1 MVLQFKK
8 ISRRLKSDREG
19 ATAVIYALCL
29 LPIMLLVGFS
39 VDASRSVT
47 AKRQMQASLD
57 AAVLAGAREFLDQ
70 AALPMES
77 RRAASVSKVSSYFS
91 EDIKTA
97 GKALGEPELN
107 VTVSDLGSVSA
118 NVNAPL
124 SMMFGG
130 LFNRPTVSIS
140 TESGAQ
146 AGDSRKVEVILA
158 LDNTASMFESGRFT
172 IMRQAAKGFVNTM
185 FDETPAEG
193 LMAVGVVPWA
203 SVVNINSEQP
213 GSWNPA
219 VVGNSAPPVYGSA
232 KTPKAAFENR
242 RKYLS
247 EPESTS
253 GYTSSLMKEQFAP
266 VDWRGCVR
274 SASNE
279 RRVSSG
285 GTVTSALTDA
295 SVTGMRWH
303 ASWLEPE
310 LQTWWQPPAGW
321 EPNPNPG
328 SGGSK
333 PPKPPKP
340 VVPGP
345 QGFLN
350 LTSPEAIQNASL
362 DIPSSHAL
370 RCTQSSWQ
378 GGYQGQR
385 NVYLNKSQ
393 ACAPGWLKPVDE
405 YAEACVSDPTE
416 FEYFNNGG
424 KACAWQKDIFPWDKI
439 KPISGPNMN
448 CPTAMLGLSG
458 DRGQVIDKLDHMYP
472 VQGGTQADIGL
483 MWGLRALSP
492 RNSWSNF
499 FGTKGMGKPK
509 TFGDPTARKVMI
521 LLTDGKNEAPYHYEG
536 YYGCREGN
544 DRGRAGECWRA
555 PGVKSLK
562 RDSLDALMLD
572 SCEAIRDTYKVE
584 LYTIAVDVSDSK
596 ATGLLKSCAGDDSRA
611 FNITAGELDKTFKAI
626 AARELRLTN

>member
-8 ISRRLKSDREG
+8 ITRRFKSDREG

-29 LPIMLLVGFS
+29 LPILLLIGFS
-39 VDASRSVT
+39 IDASRTVT
-47 AKRQMQASLD
+47 AKRQMQTSLD

-70 AALPMES
+70 AALPMSARQTAGENM
-77 RRAASVSKVSSYFS
+77 VSSYFV
-91 EDIKTA
+91 EDVKTA
-97 GKALGEPELN
+97 GHALGTPVLN
-107 VTVSDLGSVSA
+107 ITISDLG
-118 NVNAPL
+118 NVNATANAPL
-124 SMMFGG
+124 SMMFGS
-130 LFNRPTVSIS
+130 LFNRPTVSL
-140 TESGAQ
+140 EADSGAQ

-158 LDNTASMFESGRFT
+158 LDNTASMFDSGRFT

-185 FDETPAEG
+185 FDETPADG

-213 GSWNPA
+213 GSWNPSA
-219 VVGNSAPPVYGSA
+219 TGNSAPPVYGSA
-232 KTPKAAFENR
+232 KTPKSAFENR

-247 EPESTS
+247 EPESTN
-253 GYTSSLMKEQFAP
+253 GYTSGLMKEQFAP

-274 SASNE
+274 SAANE
-279 RRVSSG
+279 RRVSAG
-285 GTVTSALTDA
+285 GVVSSSLTDA
-295 SVTGMRWH
+295 SVPGMRWH

-310 LQTWWQPPAGW
+310 LQTWWQPPVGW
-321 EPNPNPG
+321 KPNPNPNPG
-328 SGGSK
+328 PQK
-333 PPKPPKP
+333 PSPPKP

-350 LTSPEAIQNASL
+350 LTSPENLMNATL
-362 DIPSSHAL
+362 AIPSSYAF

-393 ACAPGWLKPVDE
+393 ACAAGWLEPVDE
-405 YAEACVSDPTE
+405 FAEACVSDPTE
-416 FEYFNNGG
+416 FEYFNKGG
-424 KACAWQKDIFPWDKI
+424 KACAWQQDIFPWDEI

-492 RNSWSNF
+492 RSSWSNF
-499 FGTKGMGKPK
+499 FGATGAAKPK
-509 TFGDPTARKVMI
+509 AFSDPTTRKVMI

-536 YYGCREGN
+536 YYGCREGT

-572 SCEAIRDTYKVE
+572 SCEAIRGAYNVE

-611 FNITAGELDKTFKAI
+611 FNITAGELDTTFKAI
-626 AARELRLTN
+626 AARELRLTH